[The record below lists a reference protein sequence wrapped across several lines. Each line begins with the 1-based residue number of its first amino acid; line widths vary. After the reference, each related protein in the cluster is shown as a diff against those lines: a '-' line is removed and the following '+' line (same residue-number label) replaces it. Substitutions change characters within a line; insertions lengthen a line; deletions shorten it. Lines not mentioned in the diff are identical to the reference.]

1 MGKKKRTEESSGGGG
16 SWLTTYGDLVTN
28 LLCFFVL
35 LFSMA
40 IVDKQKF
47 EKAALSMRTA
57 FAGPTVG
64 GGDFNVNMGESM
76 ISLTPYDN
84 GQEPL
89 DSESGNEGEN
99 GSKLGNGAEEGK
111 IGDEGGDTG
120 KGEDQGNTGDEGDK
134 TGKSGEAGTQDE
146 QGKIGDQGNKDGMDK
161 EDGNG
166 EEQGEDSINAFKVDI
181 QGLIDKM
188 GLNENIKVIDE
199 GTLIILRMDSVILF
213 DTGSA
218 DLKGSAKPVIEKIGK
233 ILKTLD
239 NNIQVQGHA
248 DDRPINTREFPS
260 NWELSTKRATNVV
273 KFLIDDCDIDEKYLT
288 ATGNTEFKPIVPNDS
303 EYNRQKNRR
312 IDIAIFK

>member
-1 MGKKKRTEESSGGGG
+1 MGKRRKVEQSSGGG

-40 IVDKQKF
+40 VVDKQKF

-57 FAGPTVG
+57 FSGPTMG
-64 GGDFNVNMGESM
+64 GGDFNMNSGDTM
-76 ISLTPYDN
+76 ISLTPYSN
-84 GQEPL
+84 
-89 DSESGNEGEN
+89 GNELLGEN
-99 GSKLGNGAEEGK
+99 TGTGGIEGEQNAIDDEEGK
-111 IGDEGGDTG
+111 ITDAGDTDDKTGIGKEEGDTG
-120 KGEDQGNTGDEGDK
+120 DGEGAGDVGQG
-134 TGKSGEAGTQDE
+134 AGAIST
-146 QGKIGDQGNKDGMDK
+146 
-161 EDGNG
+161 
-166 EEQGEDSINAFKVDI
+166 FKVDI

-188 GLNENIKVIDE
+188 GLNENIKVVDE
-199 GTLIILRMDSVILF
+199 GTVIILRMDSVILF

-218 DLKGSAKPVIEKIGK
+218 DLKSSAKPVIEKIGT

-239 NNIQVQGHA
+239 NDIQVQGHA

-273 KFLIDDCDIDEKYLT
+273 KFLVDECDIDADNLT
-288 ATGNTEFKPIVPNDS
+288 ATGNAEFKPIVPNDS

-312 IDIAIFK
+312 IDIAIYK

>member
-1 MGKKKRTEESSGGGG
+1 MGKKRRTEESSGGGG
-16 SWLTTYGDLVTN
+16 GGWLTTYGDLVTN

-57 FAGPTVG
+57 FSGPTVG
-64 GGDFNVNMGESM
+64 SGDFNINDGDSM
-76 ISLTPYDN
+76 ISLTPYSV
-84 GQEPL
+84 GEEVL
-89 DSESGNEGEN
+89 GESSEHEGIE
-99 GSKLGNGAEEGK
+99 
-111 IGDEGGDTG
+111 GDEAGVDEKG
-120 KGEDQGNTGDEGDK
+120 KTGDEGDDVGK
-134 TGKSGEAGTQDE
+134 LGDEGDEIGVSNEEGNPGDETGL
-146 QGKIGDQGNKDGMDK
+146 
-161 EDGNG
+161 
-166 EEQGEDSINAFKVDI
+166 GEDQRTGGISTFKTDI

-199 GTLIILRMDSVILF
+199 GTIIILRMDSVILF

-218 DLKGSAKPVIEKIGK
+218 DLKATAKPVIEKIGE

-239 NNIQVQGHA
+239 NDIQVQGHA

-273 KFLIDDCDIDEKYLT
+273 KFLVDNCNIDEKYLT
-288 ATGNTEFKPIVPNDS
+288 ATGNAEFKPIVPNDS

-312 IDIAIFK
+312 IDVAIYK

>member
-1 MGKKKRTEESSGGGG
+1 MGRKKKVEESSGGA
-16 SWLTTYGDLVTN
+16 SWLTTYSDLVTL

-47 EKAALSMRTA
+47 EKVALSVRAA
-57 FAGPTVG
+57 FAGSGMETFDQKT
-64 GGDFNVNMGESM
+64 GDTML
-76 ISLTPYDN
+76 SLTPFDN
-84 GQEPL
+84 GEDILDEYDRGPGEEDDPGDGDVNEDEEPGGL
-89 DSESGNEGEN
+89 NGEEAVEQGNNGNEGVEI
-99 GSKLGNGAEEGK
+99 GN
-111 IGDEGGDTG
+111 
-120 KGEDQGNTGDEGDK
+120 GEDQGEGNI
-134 TGKSGEAGTQDE
+134 S
-146 QGKIGDQGNKDGMDK
+146 
-161 EDGNG
+161 
-166 EEQGEDSINAFKVDI
+166 AFKIDI

-199 GTLIILRMDSVILF
+199 GTKVILRMDSVILF

-218 DLKGSAKPVIEKIGK
+218 ELKTSARPVIKKIGE

-239 NNIQVQGHA
+239 NEIQVQGHA

-273 KFLIDDCDIDEKYLT
+273 KFLIDECDISQKNLT
-288 ATGNTEFKPIVPNDS
+288 ATGNAEFRPIVPNDS

>member
-1 MGKKKRTEESSGGGG
+1 MGKKRRTVESSGGGG
-16 SWLTTYGDLVTN
+16 GGWLTTYGDLVTN

-47 EKAALSMRTA
+47 EKAALSVRTA

-64 GGDFNVNMGESM
+64 SGDFNINEGETM
-76 ISLTPYDN
+76 ISLTPYSDGN
-84 GQEPL
+84 EILGEESGTGGIVGEESAI
-89 DSESGNEGEN
+89 DSEE
-99 GSKLGNGAEEGK
+99 
-111 IGDEGGDTG
+111 
-120 KGEDQGNTGDEGDK
+120 GNTPDVNEEGDK
-134 TGKSGEAGTQDE
+134 TGLDNEEGDPANETSLGE
-146 QGKIGDQGNKDGMDK
+146 GKGN
-161 EDGNG
+161 E
-166 EEQGEDSINAFKVDI
+166 SIKAFKTDI

-199 GTLIILRMDSVILF
+199 GTIIILRMDSVILF

-218 DLKGSAKPVIEKIGK
+218 DLKASAKPVIEKIGE

-248 DDRPINTREFPS
+248 DDRPINTKEFPS

-273 KFLIDDCDIDEKYLT
+273 KFLITSCDIDEKYLT
-288 ATGNTEFKPIVPNDS
+288 ATGNAEFKPIVPNDS

-312 IDIAIFK
+312 IDIAIYK